1 MSRRTAPEAAAKR
14 LQTRKPKRG
23 GTAFPTELHFE
34 DSTLRAAAFVL
45 FRRLIGSG
53 LSPDAAATLL
63 TERLHR
69 QLLLELQTDLE
80 CLATEECIATAERQ
94 R

>member
-1 MSRRTAPEAAAKR
+1 MRSRTSDSSTTVKSRPSKRAAA
-14 LQTRKPKRG
+14 
-23 GTAFPTELHFE
+23 FPSDLHFE

-63 TERLHR
+63 TERLHG
-69 QLLLELQTDLE
+69 QLLLELKTDLE
-80 CLATEECIATAERQ
+80 CLREADPHR
-94 R
+94 

>member
-1 MSRRTAPEAAAKR
+1 MRNRTAPAAPANALKSRNTKR
-14 LQTRKPKRG
+14 RINAIPNDLR
-23 GTAFPTELHFE
+23 FE

-53 LSPDAAATLL
+53 LSPEAAATLL
-63 TERLHR
+63 TERLHS

-80 CLATEECIATAERQ
+80 CLHEADGQ
-94 R
+94 H

>member
-1 MSRRTAPEAAAKR
+1 VRNRTATSSTSVKSRPTKRAATAIPGD
-14 LQTRKPKRG
+14 LQ
-23 GTAFPTELHFE
+23 FE

-53 LSPDAAATLL
+53 LTPEAAATLL
-63 TERLHR
+63 TERLHG

-80 CLATEECIATAERQ
+80 CLREGAGNLQ
-94 R
+94 GQ

>member
-1 MSRRTAPEAAAKR
+1 MRSRTSDSSTTVKSRPTKRAA
-14 LQTRKPKRG
+14 
-23 GTAFPTELHFE
+23 TAFPSELQFE

-53 LSPDAAATLL
+53 LSPEAAATLL
-63 TERLHR
+63 TERLHG

-80 CLATEECIATAERQ
+80 CLREAQSDR
-94 R
+94 

>member
-1 MSRRTAPEAAAKR
+1 MKLS
-14 LQTRKPKRG
+14 KPKRAV
-23 GTAFPTELHFE
+23 TAFPNELRFE

-53 LSPDAAATLL
+53 LSPEAAATLL
-63 TERLHR
+63 TERLHG

-80 CLATEECIATAERQ
+80 CLREAQADR
-94 R
+94 